1 MRDQKEEQAD
11 EEGGGQ
17 EKRRL
22 AEKRHVPADCSA
34 TRRNELLMF
43 AGVALRKATK
53 TWLVVFAVGV
63 AGIAI
68 DRVGAADRLGGAVIP
83 FWLAAIAAGVVLAA
97 KALATSFRAVVRRLT
112 LRLAFSYFLIG
123 IVPIPLLACFLLVAA
138 YVVANQVMGRQ
149 VFREAEAEAEKATA
163 ADRGAVVARIA
174 QGKVIESGASWLPK
188 GAAAPWADHL
198 QAPRPVLVA
207 SRVWMAAARPDPQ
220 GLRVVFVPLDAGRL
234 QAIAD
239 RSGYS
244 VRLESGTAGGK
255 GKGVNLRRARPK
267 SPGVE
272 IDLPG
277 KGQPESRWVRPMTA
291 AKPGAGQLDSEWVTA
306 LRLEPAV
313 VSFEP
318 VLENPVAV
326 FLAQT
331 SPRTFA
337 RSLFRQGMRQV
348 GGVLIGALVLTAA
361 LILSV
366 YLVALIIAFV
376 LVGSIARNVNRM
388 TRAAGAIARGDF
400 SFRIHSKS
408 RDQIGDL
415 ARSFDGMAASIQN
428 LLVETAKKE
437 KIDAELSVARTIQ
450 QSLLPESGGTWPGF
464 RAVSHFEPVA
474 EVGGDFYDILPMPD
488 GRTAV
493 VIGDVAGHGLPTGL
507 IAAAAKASLV
517 TFVEMG
523 VAGPEICAQLAR
535 RSLRGRDRRLY
546 MTLALFAYDAA
557 RHAGVLTNA
566 GHPAPYRV
574 SGGRIERLPLP
585 AFPIGLIEQKEY
597 PSREFSFSPGD
608 RIVFFTDG
616 IPEAVDGQGEPF
628 GYERLEELLQREAS
642 RTADELLQAIL
653 AAVSAHVKDAPLED
667 DRTLLLLTLD

>member
-1 MRDQKEEQAD
+1 
-11 EEGGGQ
+11 
-17 EKRRL
+17 
-22 AEKRHVPADCSA
+22 
-34 TRRNELLMF
+34 MF
-43 AGVALRKATK
+43 AGVALRKSTK
-53 TWLVVFAVGV
+53 IWLAVFGVGV
-63 AGIAI
+63 AVIAI
-68 DRVGAADRLGGAVIP
+68 DHVGAGNRLGGAAIP
-83 FWLAAIAAGVVLAA
+83 FWLAAIAAGAVLVT
-97 KALATSFRAVVRRLT
+97 KALAFTFRAIVRRLT

-149 VFREAEAEAEKATA
+149 VFREAEAEAETATA
-163 ADRGAVVARIA
+163 ADRGAIVVRIA
-174 QGKVIESGASWLPK
+174 KGVVTESGAPWLPK
-188 GAAAPWADHL
+188 GAAAPWAEHL
-198 QAPRPVLVA
+198 SEPRPVLVA
-207 SRVWMAAARPDPQ
+207 SRVWMAAARPDPA
-220 GLRVVFVPLDAGRL
+220 GLRVLFVPLDAGRL

-244 VRLESGTAGGK
+244 VRLEGGTTGTRRT
-255 GKGVNLRRARPK
+255 GVSVGRPSAK
-267 SPGVE
+267 SSSVE
-272 IDLPG
+272 LDLPAREPG
-277 KGQPESRWVRPMTA
+277 GTGWVRPA
-291 AKPGAGQLDSEWVTA
+291 AAAAPGTGQLDVEWVTA
-306 LRLEPAV
+306 VRLEPAV
-313 VSFEP
+313 ISVTP
-318 VLENPVAV
+318 VIERPVAV
-326 FLAQT
+326 FLSQT
-331 SPRTFA
+331 SPRKFA
-337 RSLFRQGMRQV
+337 RSLFRQGMKEV
-348 GGVLIGALVLTAA
+348 GGVLFGVLAVTAV

-366 YLVALIIAFV
+366 YLVALVIAFV

-388 TRAAGAIARGDF
+388 TRAAAAIGRGDF
-400 SFRIHSKS
+400 SFRIHSRS

-507 IAAAAKASLV
+507 VAAAAKASLV

-523 VAGPEICAQLAR
+523 VNGPEICAQLAR
-535 RSLRGRDRRLY
+535 RSLRGRERRLY
-546 MTLALFAYDAA
+546 MTLALFAYDAG

-566 GHPAPYRV
+566 GHPAPYRI
-574 SGGRIERLPLP
+574 SAGRVERLPLP
-585 AFPIGLIEQKEY
+585 AFPIGLIEQKVY
-597 PSREFSFSPGD
+597 PSREFAFSPGD
-608 RIVFFTDG
+608 RVVFFTDG
-616 IPEAVDGQGEPF
+616 IPEAVDGGGEPF
-628 GYERLEELLQREAS
+628 GYERLEALLEREAS
-642 RTADELLQAIL
+642 RTADELLEAIL